1 MHISNSDIGRQR
13 GGTVVGRDGEKIGS
27 IDEIY
32 LDQQTRQ
39 PEWLAVKTGMFGT
52 KLTFVPLA
60 DAEATGE
67 GLRVPYDKAQVKDA
81 PHVEPDGELSQA
93 EEARLYR
100 HYGLDYGESR
110 SDTGLPEGQGGPV
123 GRDVSGPETD
133 DAMTRSEEELRVGT
147 RSLETG
153 RMRLRKWIETE
164 PVETTVQTRRD
175 VPRIEREPITN
186 ANREAAMSGGELTEE
201 EHEVTLYAEE
211 PVVEKRTVPK
221 ERVRATTETV
231 MDETEVRDE
240 IRKERIEVDGDADR
254 HPSR

>member
-1 MHISNSDIGRQR
+1 MYMDTNEIGRRR
-13 GGTVVGRDGEKIGS
+13 GGTVVGPDGEKIGS

-32 LDQQTRQ
+32 LDRQTGQ

-60 DAEATGE
+60 QAEATGE

-81 PHVEPDGELSQA
+81 PNVEPDGELSEE

-100 HYGLDYGESR
+100 HYGLQYGQS
-110 SDTGLPEGQGGPV
+110 TPAV

-147 RSLETG
+147 RSLESG
-153 RMRLRKWIETE
+153 RLRLRKWIESE

-175 VPRIEREPITN
+175 VPRIEREPITD

-211 PVVEKRTVPK
+211 PVVEKRVVPK
-221 ERVRATTETV
+221 ERVRATTDSV
-231 MDETEVRDE
+231 MDETEVREE